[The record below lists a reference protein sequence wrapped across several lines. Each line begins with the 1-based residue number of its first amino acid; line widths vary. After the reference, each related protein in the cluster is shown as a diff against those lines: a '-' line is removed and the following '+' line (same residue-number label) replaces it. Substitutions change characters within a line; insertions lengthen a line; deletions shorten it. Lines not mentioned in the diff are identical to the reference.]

1 MKLFFTENK
10 KKRDMVSYRYV
21 NFAKNWLKEKKDVSS
36 LKLWR
41 MKKEAEEEN
50 KRWKRKKNVG

>member
-21 NFAKNWLKEKKDVSS
+21 NFAKNWLKEKKDVS
-36 LKLWR
+36 
-41 MKKEAEEEN
+41 
-50 KRWKRKKNVG
+50 